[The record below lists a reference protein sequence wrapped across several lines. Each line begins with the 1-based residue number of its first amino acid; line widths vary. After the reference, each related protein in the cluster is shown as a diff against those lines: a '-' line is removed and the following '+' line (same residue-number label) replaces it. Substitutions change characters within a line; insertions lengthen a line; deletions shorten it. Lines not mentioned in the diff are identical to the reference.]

1 MKRALTALLVLPVL
15 AGSATVSA
23 QAPVPKGR
31 VVAEVKGEAITEAQL
46 EKAAAGELMALA
58 LQRQRILEAQLEQ
71 VINARV
77 ISLEAESRKLTDVDL
92 LQREVYGKVTEPTV
106 QEINAYYEAS
116 KDMMKETAD
125 KAVPRIRQALI
136 TQRRQA
142 AYKEFVDGLR
152 ARYGVKLLLPPV
164 RMTID
169 ADGFPARG
177 SAAAAVTIVLFSDF
191 ECPYCQVVAN
201 TLAQVSKEYGDKVR
215 LVFRQFPLTQIHPNA
230 MKAAEASLCAADQ
243 SKFWEMH
250 DELFKAGERL
260 VPAELSRRAKAAG
273 LDPAAFDTCLSSG
286 KYAGRVRTE
295 IDAARALGVSS
306 TPTLFVNG
314 RPVRGAVQYPELSKL
329 VREELAG
336 APK

>member
-1 MKRALTALLVLPVL
+1 MIRTLATLLVLPVL
-15 AGSATVSA
+15 AGSVTVFA
-23 QAPVPKGR
+23 QAPAPKGR
-31 VVAEVKGEAITEAQL
+31 IVAEVKGEAITEAQL

-71 VINARV
+71 VVNSRV
-77 ISLEAESRKLTDVDL
+77 IALEAEARKLTDVDL
-92 LQREVYGKVTEPTV
+92 LQREVYGKVVEPTV

-142 AYKEFVDGLR
+142 AYKEFVDGLKTK
-152 ARYGVKLLLPPV
+152 YGVKLLLPPV

-169 ADGFPARG
+169 ADGYPGRG
-177 SAAAAVTIVLFSDF
+177 PAAAPVTIVLFSDF
-191 ECPYCQVVAN
+191 ECPYCQAVAN
-201 TLAQVSKEYGDKVR
+201 TLAQAAKEYGAKVR

-243 SKFWEMH
+243 GKFWEMH
-250 DELFKAGERL
+250 DEMFKAGERL
-260 VPAELSRRAKAAG
+260 VPAELSRRAKAVG
-273 LDPAAFDTCLSSG
+273 LDPAAFDTCLTSG
-286 KYAGRVRTE
+286 KHAGRIRAE

-314 RPVRGAVQYPELSKL
+314 RPVRGAIQYPELSKL
-329 VREELAG
+329 IQEELAG
-336 APK
+336 APR